1 MHLKPH
7 ENASAS
13 TVLNVMRNLGGAF
26 GIALVATLS
35 DTLARGHLAHIK
47 ESLPAVST
55 QAQDYLAQSASM
67 LQAGG
72 SDPYTAAAQAKAL
85 LGKTMSQ
92 QAYIQAYNDVFFIMG
107 ALLLIAVF
115 AVLLIR
121 KPTGPVAHDA
131 MVE

>member
-1 MHLKPH
+1 
-7 ENASAS
+7 
-13 TVLNVMRNLGGAF
+13 
-26 GIALVATLS
+26 
-35 DTLARGHLAHIK
+35 
-47 ESLPAVST
+47 
-55 QAQDYLAQSASM
+55 M

-92 QAYIQAYNDVFFIMG
+92 QAYIQAYNEVFYIMG